1 MRQAAGDLSL
11 GEVPVAIVQLAAAVD
26 GNAVALQHADPAAQ
40 LHELRADLADGTA
53 VRTPEL
59 RDGLVVG
66 RQASCQPHH
75 LDIAPRLALE
85 PPAGG
90 DAV

>member
-11 GEVPVAIVQLAAAVD
+11 GEVPVAIVQLAAVD
-26 GNAVALQHADPAAQ
+26 GNAVALQHPDPTAR
-40 LHELRADLADGTA
+40 LDELRAGLADGTA